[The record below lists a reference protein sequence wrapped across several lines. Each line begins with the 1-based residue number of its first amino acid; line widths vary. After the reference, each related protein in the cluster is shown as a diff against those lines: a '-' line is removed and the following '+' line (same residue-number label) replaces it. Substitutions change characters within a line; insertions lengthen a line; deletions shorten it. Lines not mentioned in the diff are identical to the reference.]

1 MKTLNRQKVFPI
13 NFQNFLEDAMLPA
26 TGFARVPQIANQ
38 CQIPCCIIKFCY
50 SWVNKC
56 DVTRLRHKYQWHVE
70 VLVTSSITPYL
81 NILYPYRYTGPPT
94 TPGPQTPHHLN
105 PALWRPRGTLKPG
118 RETALQVYFLHA
130 WFWPTQAR
138 SHGGQSPNF
147 LCPEK
152 VFFRDMIK
160 TKILCP

>member
-105 PALWRPRGTLKPG
+105 PALWRPRGTLNPVEKLHYRSTSYTPG
-118 RETALQVYFLHA
+118 SGQHRPVATGGSPLTFCAQKKFFLEI
-130 WFWPTQAR
+130 W
-138 SHGGQSPNF
+138 
-147 LCPEK
+147 
-152 VFFRDMIK
+152 
-160 TKILCP
+160 